1 MAWTGPGGAGQ
12 ALRTGGLSAPPGKVR
27 GYGIKQ

>member
-1 MAWTGPGGAGQ
+1 MVWTGPAGP
-12 ALRTGGLSAPPGKVR
+12 AGLRTGGLSVPPGRVR